1 MKRLLTISALFTALL
16 LFGPVSASADS
27 HEGKAANPCQ
37 AKNPCN
43 PEQAQEKAE
52 PGEKANP
59 CNPTKPVEAG
69 KAEGEVK
76 PK

>member
-1 MKRLLTISALFTALL
+1 MKRLLMISALFGALL
-16 LFGPVSASADS
+16 LYGPVPASADS
-27 HEGKAANPCQ
+27 HEGKPANPCQ

-43 PEQAQEKAE
+43 PEQAMEEGK

-59 CNPTKPVEAG
+59 CQPTKPVEAG
-69 KAEGEVK
+69 KAEGEAK